1 MSIRFDGRCW
11 KRRRFTRPAPASVNA
26 DAHPLMRQ
34 FHKPDDEKRMVVIL
48 PQARYSDWLQAGA
61 QEAPDFMQL
70 YPADQLV
77 ATVPPGHRQL
87 F

>member
-1 MSIRFDGRCW
+1 
-11 KRRRFTRPAPASVNA
+11 
-26 DAHPLMRQ
+26 
-34 FHKPDDEKRMVVIL
+34 VIL